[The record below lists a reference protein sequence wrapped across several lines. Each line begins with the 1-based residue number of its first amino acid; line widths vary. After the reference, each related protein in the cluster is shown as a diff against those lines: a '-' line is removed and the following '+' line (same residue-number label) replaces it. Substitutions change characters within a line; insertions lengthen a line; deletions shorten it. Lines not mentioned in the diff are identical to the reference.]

1 MCGYTQSMKNNAKVL
16 ITVVALGSLALV
28 YNTMNSSPPA
38 PEPQVAVETPGAEA
52 PEPVVKKIVKAD
64 PEDAGAA
71 GNYLAGR
78 HAKSLGQLDRALDFY
93 QQASQDQDIATAD
106 LYAQLYI
113 LGLTQGKLDEAV
125 AALNKAEKLGGTAP
139 LSKMARAVT
148 ALKATRYDD
157 VISLLSTK
165 NSGIS
170 ALLAPTIMAW
180 AYVGKGDTTKALA
193 TLTDMKGGDKIE
205 PLRLLH
211 TALILEVEGELEKAG
226 EAYKAM
232 RKHTGLSVRTTQL
245 MGENLERRGLSKQAE
260 DLYQNT
266 SKTVEADIIAAQAKI
281 RMDSKARPLLD
292 VNTPQKGVAE
302 ALYDFSK
309 SWLSQGSWDGAL
321 AMSNM
326 ALYLRPDFATAAIVS
341 AAAMEKSSRITE
353 ANAIYEKI
361 PNTSPL
367 YWFAR
372 QHLANNYDQL
382 EKTEKAIEILKALA
396 QAYPSRERPLIE
408 LGDVFRRHER
418 FDEAIVVYS
427 EALDRIGTVGPKN
440 WDVLYMRGVAYEQT
454 KQWPKAE
461 LDFLKALSLNPDEP
475 RVLNYLGYSWIDQ
488 GLHLKKALKMIRKA
502 VQLRPRDGY
511 IVDSLGWGLF
521 RVGDYKA
528 AVKSME
534 RATTLRPD
542 DALINDHF
550 GDALWRVGR
559 LREARFQWQRALDM
573 DPEPKLIEALHDKI
587 QNGLAAPDPTQ

>member
-1 MCGYTQSMKNNAKVL
+1 MKNNAKVL
-16 ITVVALGSLALV
+16 ITVLALGSLALV
-28 YNTMNSSPPA
+28 YNAMNQSSPA
-38 PEPQVAVETPGAEA
+38 PEPQLASETPVAPV
-52 PEPVVKKIVKAD
+52 PEPVQKKVVRAVA
-64 PEDAGAA
+64 EDAGAA
-71 GNYLAGR
+71 GNYLAGQ

-93 QQASQDQDIATAD
+93 QHASQDKNIATAD
-106 LYAQLYI
+106 LYSQLYI
-113 LGLTQGKLDEAV
+113 LSLTQGKLDEAV

-139 LSKMARAVT
+139 LSKMVRAVT

-157 VISLLSTK
+157 VISLLSAK

-170 ALLAPTIMAW
+170 ALLGPTIVAW
-180 AYVGKGDTTKALA
+180 AYVGKGDIPKALA
-193 TLTDMKGGDKIE
+193 ALTDMKDDDKVE

-211 TALILEVEGELEKAG
+211 TALILEVAGELEKAG

-232 RKHTGLSVRTTQL
+232 RKYTGLSVRTTQL
-245 MGENLERRGLSKQAE
+245 MGENLERRGLFKQADE
-260 DLYQNT
+260 LYQKT
-266 SKTVEADIIAAQAKI
+266 SSSVEASIIAAQAKL
-281 RMDSKARPLLD
+281 RMDTKSRPLLD
-292 VNTPQKGVAE
+292 INTPQKGVAE

-309 SWLSQGSWDGAL
+309 SWLNQGSWDGAL
-321 AMSNM
+321 AMANM
-326 ALYLRPDFATAAIVS
+326 ALYLRPDFSTAAIVS
-341 AAAMEKSSRITE
+341 AAAMEKSNRITE

-361 PNTSPL
+361 PDTSPL
-367 YWFAR
+367 YWFSR

-396 QAYPSRERPLIE
+396 EAYPSREHPLIE
-408 LGDVFRRHER
+408 LGDIFRRHSR
-418 FDEAIVVYS
+418 FDEAIIVYS
-427 EALDRIGTVGPKN
+427 EALDRIGTAGPKN
-440 WDVLYMRGVAYEQT
+440 WDVFYMRGIAYEQT

-461 LDFLKALSLNPDEP
+461 LDFLKALTLNPDEP

-488 GLHLKKALKMIRKA
+488 GMHLKKALEMIRKA

-573 DPEPKLIEALHDKI
+573 DAKPDLIEALRDKI
-587 QNGLAAPDPTQ
+587 KNGLPAPDPAQ